1 MLTVIGLKILK
12 PRHLQQVVQAYG
24 SNVTNKAKLADV
36 TGTSGGGNGL
46 WAVADASTLAG
57 NANWWVDVNND
68 LTNPSST
75 NDFWTDKT
83 SGIFDFA
90 DIGNGND
97 VDTYWGSSNVNAE
110 LTDDTNGGF
119 TNWWDDKTT
128 KLTDLTLVAS
138 DAETQ
143 AFWSIKTSELT
154 DASDSG
160 FSNHWTEYGHA
171 TSAASFDSN
180 YWQ

>member
-1 MLTVIGLKILK
+1 MVQCY
-12 PRHLQQVVQAYG
+12 QQ
-24 SNVTNKAKLADV
+24 SKASRCYRYK
-36 TGTSGGGNGL
+36 GGGNGL

-57 NANWWVDVNND
+57 NANWWVDVNNIG

-90 DIGNGND
+90 DIGNGNE

-119 TNWWDDKTT
+119 ANWWDDKTT
-128 KLTDLTLVAS
+128 KLTDAHPR
-138 DAETQ
+138 
-143 AFWSIKTSELT
+143 FIRR
-154 DASDSG
+154 
-160 FSNHWTEYGHA
+160 
-171 TSAASFDSN
+171 
-180 YWQ
+180 